1 MTSNSVLVA
10 PCGMNCAI
18 CSAYLALKHDVR
30 AKGVKMI
37 RCLGCRPRNKN
48 CAWLKKQCPQL
59 ASDEISFCYECNTF
73 PCKRLIAIDERYRTH
88 FRMSMIDNLKFVKEH
103 GMEKFL
109 KQQEKVWKCKRC
121 GEMVCCHNGLCFN
134 CDLERIRS
142 KKQKYRWE
150 EK

>member
-1 MTSNSVLVA
+1 
-10 PCGMNCAI
+10 MNCAI